1 MNIWIT
7 DFLIKFDNFYSTFLK
22 NLLKIWI
29 LKFKKFG
36 KKLLRKLGN
45 NLRTKNC
52 IILTNSDKKSLKIL
66 KNTKI
71 STAGNI
77 ILAKC
82 GLEFCIEFVQ
92 FSFAAAFHI
101 VFFHNLVNLKK
112 HWLSLVENWTFSSL
126 FSRLR
131 KYFFVICN
139 NMRTTLLIIFSL
151 LLTSCTIKKNYL
163 EFNKPFKNYTED
175 VSPFIP

>member
-1 MNIWIT
+1 M
-7 DFLIKFDNFYSTFLK
+7 KFDNFYSTFLK

-82 GLEFCIEFVQ
+82 GLEFCIEFVK

-101 VFFHNLVNLKK
+101 VFLFNFINLKK
-112 HWLSLVENWTFSSL
+112 HRLHAVWIELSVKSSPHFANTFSLAES
-126 FSRLR
+126 F
-131 KYFFVICN
+131 
-139 NMRTTLLIIFSL
+139 
-151 LLTSCTIKKNYL
+151 IKIKLNQ
-163 EFNKPFKNYTED
+163 
-175 VSPFIP
+175 

>member
-1 MNIWIT
+1 M
-7 DFLIKFDNFYSTFLK
+7 KFDNFYSTFLK

-82 GLEFCIEFVQ
+82 GLEFCIEFVK

-101 VFFHNLVNLKK
+101 VFLFNFINLKK
-112 HWLSLVENWTFSSL
+112 H
-126 FSRLR
+126 RLR
-131 KYFFVICN
+131 LWILELKFFEFPALRQYFFVVRHFTKQTYQKN
-139 NMRTTLLIIFSL
+139 
-151 LLTSCTIKKNYL
+151 TIWKIN
-163 EFNKPFKNYTED
+163 
-175 VSPFIP
+175 